1 MAVMAGFLRTLSAVA
16 CVLWLAGWAADAA
29 AWSAPVQQAQER
41 LDALGLDPGPIDGVM
56 GTRTRDA
63 LRTFQ
68 QKHDLPAT
76 GELDW
81 QTRMALAATVRT
93 VKDAVP
99 FPAPRAAPVPKVSA
113 APLPPPGQEPPTEA
127 EAGAKVADAKVAD
140 AKVADT
146 GATIAG
152 GDATTAE
159 PERTGTRTGFE
170 RLIGN
175 VAEAAPTN
183 AAPTGAERADDTPLL
198 ERLIPTIALGT
209 AAIAVWAGLLVWWL
223 RQRARRP
230 VPGHGDD

>member
-1 MAVMAGFLRTLSAVA
+1 MAGLLRTLPVA
-16 CVLWLAGWAADAA
+16 ACALWLVGWAPDAA

-56 GTRTRDA
+56 GARTRDA

-68 QKHDLPAT
+68 QKNDLPVT

-99 FPAPRAAPVPKVSA
+99 FPAPRAVPVPKVSA
-113 APLPPPGQEPPTEA
+113 APLPPPGQDPPTEA
-127 EAGAKVADAKVAD
+127 EADAKA
-140 AKVADT
+140 AET
-146 GATIAG
+146 GETIAG
-152 GDATTAE
+152 GDATAVE
-159 PERTGTRTGFE
+159 SERTGTRTGFE

-175 VAEAAPTN
+175 IAEAAPAG
-183 AAPTGAERADDTPLL
+183 AAPTGVERADDEPLV

-209 AAIAVWAGLLVWWL
+209 AAATLWAGLLVWWL
-223 RQRARRP
+223 RQRGRRP
-230 VPGHGDD
+230 APGHGDD